1 MAHPSVFVVIVLS
14 AGVASN
20 AGGGV
25 IWDGGDVR
33 LN

>member
-1 MAHPSVFVVIVLS
+1 MAHPPVFVVVVLS

-25 IWDGGDVR
+25 IWMVVCG
-33 LN
+33 